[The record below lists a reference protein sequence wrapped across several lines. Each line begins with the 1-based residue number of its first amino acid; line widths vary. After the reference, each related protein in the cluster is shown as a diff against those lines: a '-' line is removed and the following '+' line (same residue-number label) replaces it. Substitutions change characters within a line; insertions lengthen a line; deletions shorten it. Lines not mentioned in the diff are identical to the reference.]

1 MRTTIYEINNCST
14 GNYNYNGKESEKEY
28 VYVCITKSLCIL
40 ETNIAL

>member
-1 MRTTIYEINNCST
+1 MKYTTVVQETINC
-14 GNYNYNGKESEKEY
+14 NGKESEKEY